1 MICFLLYMKEKWTNA
16 SALKSLGQNR
26 IFYLCELSKKLLKI
40 NSLWYLS
47 CTLFSVHM
55 QLFCIIK
62 YLQKSKK
69 MIQLTTEQRTFI
81 VKTFHETGS
90 FRITRDRFGE
100 RFLDRQS
107 PALKTIWANVRKS
120 SKHGTI
126 LNRNKGNSGRRRTG
140 RSEANIEAVRC
151 SD

>member
-1 MICFLLYMKEKWTNA
+1 
-16 SALKSLGQNR
+16 
-26 IFYLCELSKKLLKI
+26 
-40 NSLWYLS
+40 
-47 CTLFSVHM
+47 
-55 QLFCIIK
+55 
-62 YLQKSKK
+62 

-90 FRITRDRFGE
+90 LRITRDRFGE
-100 RFLDRQS
+100 RFPDRQS

-140 RSEANIEAVRC
+140 RSEANIEAVRQRLDEHPTG
-151 SD
+151 SSARRNGVGLPHATFNRIMRLDLKLNPYRMHIRHQLLPQDYARRMQFDR